1 MIALDTNVVVRFLTQ
16 DDSGQSARANAVF
29 SRLTEAH
36 PGFLC
41 REVVVEL
48 VWVLE
53 RAYGLPRERI
63 AAALDGLLAA
73 RELIVESPDR
83 TGLAVERYRAGGA
96 GFSDHMIALA
106 GREAGCR
113 ATFSSSGRKVLSAR
127 LVTSAGSSSNRRVR
141 SSGAISLSTLTSC
154 SELSALTRSAC

>member
-16 DDSGQSARANAVF
+16 DDPAQSARANALF
-29 SRLTEAH
+29 ARLTKSE

-53 RAYGLPRERI
+53 RAYGLPRHDI

-73 RELIVESPDR
+73 RELVVEAADR
-83 TGLAVERYRAGGA
+83 TGLAAERYRQGGA
-96 GFSDHMIALA
+96 GFSDQMIALA
-106 GREAGCR
+106 ARDAGC
-113 ATFSSSGRKVLSAR
+113 AAVAC
-127 LVTSAGSSSNRRVR
+127 AGAA
-141 SSGAISLSTLTSC
+141 G
-154 SELSALTRSAC
+154 TR

>member
-16 DDSGQSARANAVF
+16 DDPAQSAWATALF
-29 SRLTEAH
+29 ARLSEAE

-53 RAYGLPRERI
+53 RAYGLPRHDI

-73 RELIVESPDR
+73 RELVIEAPDR
-83 TGLAVERYRAGGA
+83 TGLAVECYRQGGA

-106 GREAGCR
+106 GRDAGCS
-113 ATFSSSGRKVLSAR
+113 ATLSFDRKAVSH
-127 LVTSAGSSSNRRVR
+127 AGMTIVPPGS
-141 SSGAISLSTLTSC
+141 
-154 SELSALTRSAC
+154 

>member
-16 DDSGQSARANAVF
+16 DDPAQSARANALMAG
-29 SRLTEAH
+29 LTEAE

-53 RAYGLPRERI
+53 RAYGLPRDRI

-73 RELIVESPDR
+73 RELVVESPDR

-113 ATFSSSGRKVLSAR
+113 ATFSFDRKAVAQ
-127 LVTSAGSSSNRRVR
+127 AGMAPVPAAS
-141 SSGAISLSTLTSC
+141 
-154 SELSALTRSAC
+154 